1 MPHTWIK
8 EGELVMVK
16 IRLARRGRKG
26 RPHYRIVAV
35 DSRRKR
41 DGGFLG
47 DLGYY
52 DPFNKKLNVD
62 IYLMNSFVEEGGQFS
77 HGFKRLLSCY
87 LRPSSHMEEG
97 KEFYYK
103 FKDYLCKGIKPS

>member
-1 MPHTWIK
+1 
-8 EGELVMVK
+8 MVK

-26 RPHYRIVAV
+26 RPYYRVVAV

-52 DPFNKKLNVD
+52 DPVEKKLNVD
-62 IYLMNSFVEEGGQFS
+62 LYLMNSFIEEGGQFS
-77 HGFKRLLSCY
+77 HGFQRLLSFY
-87 LRPSSHMEEG
+87 FKPSSYAEEG
-97 KEFYYK
+97 KEFAYK
-103 FKDYLCKGIKPS
+103 FKRYLSMGIKPF